1 MDSLT
6 QMTLGAAVGVAVG
19 GRKYGKKSAL
29 IGAICGTIPD
39 LDTFLFAGTDPVTQF
54 TYHRGFSHSLIFCLL
69 ATPLF
74 AWVFTKIKW
83 FGVAFKDFRLHL
95 LIFLAFLTHVILDGL
110 TIYGTQIFWGFGVPP
125 TAAGSVF
132 IIDPL
137 YTVPLLIALIIYFFN
152 KSIRVVNVA
161 LIISTLYLGWGLAA
175 QHHVKTVFQQ
185 NTSSSKQNFL
195 VQTTPFNTFL
205 WRILVMKENSYEVGY
220 YSIFDDS
227 KEIDFKS
234 YESTPSLLK
243 PIKNEFTVQRLEW
256 FTKGFYSVTEQANN
270 IIITDLR
277 MGLEPNNYVFGFIVA
292 KREEGQIITVPNQRH
307 SNPRDMSKL
316 NLIWQRIWDEEIK
329 L

>member
-6 QMTLGAAVGVAVG
+6 QLALGAGIGVAVG
-19 GRKYGKKSAL
+19 GKKYGKKSAL

-39 LDTFLFAGTDPVTQF
+39 LDTFIFMQEDPITQF

-69 ATPLF
+69 ATPIFAWLF
-74 AWVFTKIKW
+74 AKIKW
-83 FGVAFKDFRLHL
+83 FGVGFKDFRLHL

-125 TAAGSVF
+125 IAAGSVF

-137 YTVPLLIALIIYFFN
+137 YTVPLLIALAIYLFN
-152 KSIRVVNVA
+152 KSICVVNVA

-175 QHHVKTVFQQ
+175 QYHVKTVF
-185 NTSSSKQNFL
+185 KQNNPTPNQEFL

-220 YSIFDDS
+220 YSIFDES
-227 KEIDFKS
+227 KDIDFKS
-234 YESTPSLLK
+234 YDHKPTLLN
-243 PIKNEFTVQRLEW
+243 PIKDEFAVQRLDW
-256 FTKGFYSVTEQANN
+256 FTKGFYAVTQQNN
-270 IIITDLR
+270 KIIMTDLR

-292 KREEGQIITVPNQRH
+292 EKTEEGIIITPNQRH

-316 NLIWQRIWDEEIK
+316 SLIWQRIWDDDVK